1 MRVKEKKR
9 KAKKQTE
16 KWIEL
21 LPLILILAVLPM
33 VVHLKIVSIGLENYP
48 WFPDESSRG
57 DFFAYWRTRIFQLS
71 ALWMLVVLI
80 DRRIIRGKKW
90 KVEKSWRSFLLI
102 PGRKMVIFILCSII
116 KKNLFTLLQT
126 EKTAL
131 PT

>member
-71 ALWMLVVLI
+71 ALWMLIVLI

-90 KVEKSWRSFLLI
+90 KVEKIWRSFLLI

-126 EKTAL
+126 GKTAFW
-131 PT
+131 

>member
-80 DRRIIRGKKW
+80 DRTVNGVFKTWKLCLEWNCGK
-90 KVEKSWRSFLLI
+90 L
-102 PGRKMVIFILCSII
+102 
-116 KKNLFTLLQT
+116 
-126 EKTAL
+126 
-131 PT
+131 